1 MSISYEEALSTL
13 QSMFGEPWTRDTLD
27 SVLRHHQGHMENT
40 VDQILRYGG
49 KDPQALVDQLQAGID
64 PEASAVNQDEALARQ
79 LAQEGRAASASR
91 KPSGAKKGR
100 GTPTVLPPDFLRIPS
115 GQAQAPAS
123 ATPATQMDSD
133 EALARMLQD
142 ELFTE
147 ELAQNPD
154 FAHLA
159 RGRPKTSG
167 GLPSRTGNSRNA
179 SGRAIESPRRAAGD
193 QPNIMG
199 KISELGDNAKRRL
212 QTLAAQFNANA
223 NRNNPS
229 QGGQSDTA
237 NVAAAERRGL
247 LDNDHDDMELA
258 ARKDL

>member
-1 MSISYEEALSTL
+1 MKRSLVNLLKKGELHLHLESPRGPRKDAGPRLCYLPISCAFLVDRHRHL
-13 QSMFGEPWTRDTLD
+13 H
-27 SVLRHHQGHMENT
+27 LRHLQRKWIATKRWPVCCKTNS
-40 VDQILRYGG
+40 LR
-49 KDPQALVDQLQAGID
+49 KNWPKI
-64 PEASAVNQDEALARQ
+64 R
-79 LAQEGRAASASR
+79 
-91 KPSGAKKGR
+91 
-100 GTPTVLPPDFLRIPS
+100 TLRIWHED
-115 GQAQAPAS
+115 G
-123 ATPATQMDSD
+123 
-133 EALARMLQD
+133 
-142 ELFTE
+142 
-147 ELAQNPD
+147 
-154 FAHLA
+154 H
-159 RGRPKTSG
+159 
-167 GLPSRTGNSRNA
+167 
-179 SGRAIESPRRAAGD
+179 AIESPRRAAGD